1 MTNLL
6 LDLELDELSLVD
18 RPANKSATI
27 CLVKRDS
34 QMDDVEK
41 KTYDSYLE
49 ERKGY
54 YMEKGMDEAEAMK
67 MAQGDLEKMSADE
80 KKELM
85 ARLGKAAEAEAEAEV
100 DQGDLFLA
108 EVDALKSE
116 VARLTKALEENG
128 FTVSEEQVEKA
139 AEVEYMEISGEQ
151 VAKCDIP
158 APVLKALEEAQIE
171 KAQAELRK
179 RAEEILPNFDN
190 EIAASLLAVAKE
202 DAMIEALKAA
212 DAALGASMQEIGESS
227 VEADMASPSDK
238 LDSMVKSHMDE
249 NSLKKSQYAVAYAA
263 VAKTDE
269 GKALIKQLYKGE

>member
-1 MTNLL
+1 MTNML

-27 CLVKRDS
+27 CLVKRDT
-34 QMDDVEK
+34 QMEDMEK
-41 KTYDSYLE
+41 QYDSYLD

-54 YMEKGMDEAEAMK
+54 YMEKGMEEAEAMK
-67 MAQGDLEKMSADE
+67 MAQEDLDKMSEEE

-85 ARLGKAAEAEAEAEV
+85 ARLGKSDEADVEAEIAQ
-100 DQGDLFLA
+100 DDLFLA
-108 EVDALKSE
+108 EVEALKSE

-128 FTVSEEQVEKA
+128 FTVSEQEVEKA
-139 AEVEYMEISGEQ
+139 AEVEYVEVAGEQ
-151 VAKCDIP
+151 VVKSDIP

-202 DAMIEALKAA
+202 DAMVEALKAA
-212 DAALGASMQEIGESS
+212 DAALGASMKEIGESS

-238 LDSMVKSHMDE
+238 LDSMVKSYMDE
-249 NSLKKSQYAVAYAA
+249 NDLRKSQYALGYAA

>member
-1 MTNLL
+1 MTNML

-27 CLVKRDS
+27 CLVKRDT
-34 QMDDVEK
+34 QMEDMEK
-41 KTYDSYLE
+41 QYDSYLD
-49 ERKGY
+49 ERRGC
-54 YMEKGMDEAEAMK
+54 YMEKGMEEAEAMK
-67 MAQGDLEKMSADE
+67 MAQEDLDKMSEEE

-85 ARLGKAAEAEAEAEV
+85 ARLGKSDEAEV
-100 DQGDLFLA
+100 EAEIAQDDLFLA
-108 EVDALKSE
+108 EVEALKSE

-128 FTVSEEQVEKA
+128 FTVSEQEVEKA
-139 AEVEYMEISGEQ
+139 AEVEYVEVAGEQ
-151 VAKCDIP
+151 VVKSDIP
-158 APVLKALEEAQIE
+158 APVLKALEDAQIE

-202 DAMIEALKAA
+202 DAMVEALKAA
-212 DAALGASMQEIGESS
+212 DAALGASMKEIGESS

-238 LDSMVKSHMDE
+238 LDSMVKSYMDE
-249 NSLKKSQYAVAYAA
+249 NDLRKSQYALGYAA

-269 GKALIKQLYKGE
+269 CKALIKQLYKGE

>member
-1 MTNLL
+1 MTNML

-27 CLVKRDS
+27 CLVKRDT
-34 QMDDVEK
+34 QMEDMEK
-41 KTYDSYLE
+41 QYDSYLD

-54 YMEKGMDEAEAMK
+54 YMEKGMEEAEAMK
-67 MAQGDLEKMSADE
+67 MAQEDLDKMSEEE

-85 ARLGKAAEAEAEAEV
+85 ARLGKSDEAEV
-100 DQGDLFLA
+100 EAEIAQDDLFLA
-108 EVDALKSE
+108 EVEALKSE

-128 FTVSEEQVEKA
+128 FTVSEQEVEKA
-139 AEVEYMEISGEQ
+139 AAVEYVEVAGEQ
-151 VAKCDIP
+151 VVKSDIP
-158 APVLKALEEAQIE
+158 APVLKALEDAQIE

-190 EIAASLLAVAKE
+190 DIAASLLAVAKE
-202 DAMIEALKAA
+202 DAMVEALKAA
-212 DAALGASMQEIGESS
+212 DAALGASMKEIGESS

-238 LDSMVKSHMDE
+238 LDSMVKSYMDE
-249 NSLKKSQYAVAYAA
+249 NDLRKSQYALGYAA